1 MSGGTILISPLNW
14 GFGHAGRM
22 IPLARELQKRGNEVI
37 FGADAALLPLI
48 ENELPGI
55 KLVEI
60 PGLRIRYSRCL
71 PQYLSIFLQLPL
83 VLYHAVREHRLLIR
97 LAEQLKPTIIISD
110 NRFGFFHR
118 EIFSVYVTHQ
128 VRIPCPRL
136 LFFMEPLAAWLH
148 RMIIRRYDLCMVP
161 DYPGPVNL
169 SGRLSH
175 DLKVP
180 GNMHYMGPLSRFRM
194 PENLSGSTMPT
205 THPGFGATSDLQ
217 GLSMHTAMSG
227 HTMPDQPEDDDTPP
241 GPYCCLILS
250 GPEPQ
255 RSMLLEK
262 VSAALPGI
270 RIFVLSASPIQ
281 TTRKS
286 EPGITFMIKPDTETM
301 RRLITGSSLVITR
314 AGYTSVMELASLG
327 KGAVLIPTP
336 GQPEQEYLGDYLN
349 GQYGFVSV
357 RQNKINRLNQFE
369 FAAPSDSRSAPADR
383 VEVIDRAVHPM
394 AGSDPLSDNASPSLP
409 EGGPG
414 VETPPPPL
422 PDSTHLFGK
431 AINLLLQQ
439 NKE

>member
-1 MSGGTILISPLNW
+1 MSGATILISPLNW

-22 IPLARELQKRGNEVI
+22 IPLARELQKRGNEII

-128 VRIPCPRL
+128 VRIPFPRL

-148 RMIIRRYDLCMVP
+148 RMIIRRYDLCLVP

-175 DLKVP
+175 DLEVP
-180 GNMHYMGPLSRFRM
+180 GNIHYMGPLSRFRM

-281 TTRKS
+281 TTPKS

-327 KGAVLIPTP
+327 KGAVLVPTP

-383 VEVIDRAVHPM
+383 VEVIDRALHQM

-414 VETPPPPL
+414 VETPPLPL
-422 PDSTHLFGK
+422 PDSTQLFGK

>member
-1 MSGGTILISPLNW
+1 MNGATILISPLNW

-22 IPLARELQKRGNEVI
+22 IPLARELQKRGNEII
-37 FGADAALLPLI
+37 FGADAGLLPLI

-60 PGLRIRYSRCL
+60 PGLRIRYSRYL

-83 VLYHAVREHRLLIR
+83 VLFHAVREHYLLIR

-128 VRIPCPRL
+128 VRIPFPRL
-136 LFFMEPLAAWLH
+136 LSFMEPVAAWLH
-148 RMIIRRYDLCMVP
+148 RMIIRRYDLCLVP

-180 GNMHYMGPLSRFRM
+180 AICIIWGPVKVQGAGPFRVRAGTWQGIDADGT
-194 PENLSGSTMPT
+194 SGQRGP
-205 THPGFGATSDLQ
+205 
-217 GLSMHTAMSG
+217 
-227 HTMPDQPEDDDTPP
+227 PEDNLTPP
-241 GPYCCLILS
+241 EPYCCLILS

-255 RSMLLEK
+255 RSMLLEE
-262 VSAALPGI
+262 VSADLRGI
-270 RIFVLSASPIQ
+270 RLFVLSATPVQ
-281 TTRKS
+281 TTLKS
-286 EPGITFMIKPDTETM
+286 EPGITFVIKPDTETM

-314 AGYTSVMELASLG
+314 AGYTSVMEMASLG

-336 GQPEQEYLGDYLN
+336 GQPEQEYLGDYLS

-357 RQNKINRLNQFE
+357 RQNRINSLIQF
-369 FAAPSDSRSAPADR
+369 ASTAPSESRSALTDR

-394 AGSDPLSDNASPSLP
+394 AGSDPLSDNDSPSLP
-409 EGGPG
+409 EGVPG
-414 VETPPPPL
+414 VETPPPL
-422 PDSTHLFGK
+422 PDSTQLFEK
-431 AINLLLQQ
+431 AINLLPEK